1 MGGTSCGTSAKSS
14 FQNMVSLVAGW
25 VGWGLGI
32 WVGLGLGDDGRDLG
46 SDGDDGD
53 LGQWVKYWME
63 MVGMLERVRILW
75 TDNRGWG
82 CYARYSG

>member
-1 MGGTSCGTSAKSS
+1 MLNIGIIGPLLDHYHYQIPVMGGTSCGTSAKSS

-46 SDGDDGD
+46 SDGDSGD
-53 LGQWVKYWME
+53 LE
-63 MVGMLERVRILW
+63 
-75 TDNRGWG
+75 
-82 CYARYSG
+82 